1 MHFRRSVLLV
11 ALAAFCTTAH
21 ELSPVSTEDPVLSV
35 DSAAVKYSRAFTA
48 RFDSS
53 RARPSAEYR
62 PFAAASLGEPLRS
75 T

>member
-1 MHFRRSVLLV
+1 M
-11 ALAAFCTTAH
+11 
-21 ELSPVSTEDPVLSV
+21 STEDPVLSV